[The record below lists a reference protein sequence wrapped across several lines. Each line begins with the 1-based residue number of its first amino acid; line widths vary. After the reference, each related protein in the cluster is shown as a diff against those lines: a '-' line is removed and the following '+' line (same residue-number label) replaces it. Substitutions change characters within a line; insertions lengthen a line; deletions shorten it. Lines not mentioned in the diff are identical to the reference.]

1 VTPTADPR
9 RWAWVVVD
17 LAAIAGNVGVLIE
30 TVAPAAVWAVVKAD
44 GYGHGAAAVARR
56 ALEAGAEGL
65 CVALVQEGVALRQ
78 AGIVAPAL
86 VLAEQPEAQLDE
98 LVRWHLSATA
108 YTPQFLDALA
118 AAARDGASGSV
129 AVHVKVDTGM
139 HRVGAD
145 PGDVVDLVR
154 ALVAQPELQWA
165 GLWTHLARADQPTAA
180 TTDTQLERLAAVE
193 AELRAAGL
201 PPPLVHAANS
211 AGGLVWPAARRDLVR
226 AGIAVY
232 GIAPGVELRD
242 ACAELEPA
250 LSLKARVSHVRRVAA
265 GEGISYGHA
274 TVTTTETTIA
284 TVPIGYADG
293 VPRRLSAVGGEVLV
307 HGQRRPLAGV
317 VTMDQLMVDCGDLPV
332 AVGDE
337 VVLIGAQG
345 RRRITADEWADAL
358 GTIAYEIVCGI
369 SSRVPR
375 LYRDDDTEPA

>member
-1 VTPTADPR
+1 VTPIADPR
-9 RWAWVVVD
+9 RWAWVDVD
-17 LAAIAGNVGVLIE
+17 LAAIARNVGVLIE

-78 AGIVAPAL
+78 AGIVAPVL
-86 VLAEQPEAQLDE
+86 VLAEQPESQLDE
-98 LVRWHLSATA
+98 LVRWHLSATV
-108 YTPQFLDALA
+108 YTTRFVDALA
-118 AAARDGASGSV
+118 AAAREGAGGSLP
-129 AVHVKVDTGM
+129 VHVKVDTGM
-139 HRVGAD
+139 HRVGASPD
-145 PGDVVDLVR
+145 EVVEVVR
-154 ALVAQPELQWA
+154 TLVAQPELQWT
-165 GLWTHLARADQPTAA
+165 GLWTHLARADEPAAPT
-180 TTDTQLERLAAVE
+180 TGIQLDRLAAVE
-193 AELRAAGL
+193 ARLQEEGL

-211 AGGLVWPAARRDLVR
+211 AGGLAWPAARRDLVR

-232 GIAPGVELRD
+232 GIAPGPALRGV
-242 ACAELEPA
+242 CVELEPA
-250 LSLKARVSHVRRVAA
+250 LSLKARVSHARRVAA

-274 TVTTTETTIA
+274 TVTDTETTIA

-307 HGQRRPLAGV
+307 RGRRCPLAGV
-317 VTMDQLMVDCGDLPV
+317 VTMDQLMVDCGDHAV

-337 VVLIGAQG
+337 VVLIGRQG
-345 RRRITADEWADAL
+345 SERITADDWAGAL